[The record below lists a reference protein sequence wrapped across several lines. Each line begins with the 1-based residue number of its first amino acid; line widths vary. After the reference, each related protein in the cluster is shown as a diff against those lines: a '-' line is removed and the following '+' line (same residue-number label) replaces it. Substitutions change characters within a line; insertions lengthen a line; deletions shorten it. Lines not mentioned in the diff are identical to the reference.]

1 MTSQT
6 NVAFG
11 DSSSSGRTATVRAA
25 KDPGTHRTT
34 GSRKHFLESY
44 AEHLAAQRSGRPA
57 K

>member
-11 DSSSSGRTATVRAA
+11 DGSSGRAAPVRAA
-25 KDPGTHRTT
+25 KDSGPQRPA

>member
-11 DSSSSGRTATVRAA
+11 DNSSGRAAVVRAA
-25 KDPGTHRTT
+25 KDQGAQRST

-44 AEHLAAQRSGRPA
+44 AEHLAAQRGNRPS

>member
-11 DSSSSGRTATVRAA
+11 DNSSGRAVVVRAA
-25 KDPGTHRTT
+25 NDLNAQRTT

-44 AEHLAAQRSGRPA
+44 AEHLAAQRSSRPS